1 MTSAWQSDL
10 EVTMASE
17 GRTRLT
23 IDLPKALVEQADM
36 LVRRG
41 VARSRNRLIVEALER
56 FLKDLEEAQINVQ
69 FAEMARDE
77 RYIEEQLRIAHEFE
91 RSDWE
96 ALQLEEIPPKAR
108 SKPARAQLWSSRV
121 MQSISTAQ

>member
-96 ALQLEEIPPKAR
+96 ALQLEEGLKR
-108 SKPARAQLWSSRV
+108 Q
-121 MQSISTAQ
+121 